1 MHPMNWDISTNLRSA
16 QLQWLCHHLCDFSRS
31 QLNVANGE
39 LQNWAHAKNAKLPS
53 LAMSKNTYPYHTIGT
68 WFLLGEQPV
77 QLSCWLL
84 AKEISNGSCF
94 LRFYVARRREA
105 WKASCRT
112 YIWRC
117 LKTKG
122 HQGPWIGCFL
132 IKCFHVFSCLF
143 LKIHNVNGNQW
154 IWGGVSSFVKSALWL
169 PTASH
174 WDFRCGPG
182 NGCQHPWHQR
192 WRGKICGG
200 GGDNGGVMHIYEV
213 LLLSPG
219 LGMLEHRNSVGATF
233 VPKKGRASLW
243 MMSKRGRRL
252 IDTMMWPLFWVIRDE
267 ILLWS
272 SLSRLVICSKDSH
285 QWIWGKRSKNGF
297 GGGLAG
303 WCFSVFVSHPPWDP
317 KLSSDWTG
325 TEGIAKKGSETY
337 PDVFCFF

>member
-16 QLQWLCHHLCDFSRS
+16 QLQWLCHHLCGFSRS

-132 IKCFHVFSCLF
+132 IKCFHVFSMSL
-143 LKIHNVNGNQW
+143 LKNPQCQW
-154 IWGGVSSFVKSALWL
+154 KSMDLGG
-169 PTASH
+169 
-174 WDFRCGPG
+174 
-182 NGCQHPWHQR
+182 
-192 WRGKICGG
+192 
-200 GGDNGGVMHIYEV
+200 
-213 LLLSPG
+213 
-219 LGMLEHRNSVGATF
+219 
-233 VPKKGRASLW
+233 
-243 MMSKRGRRL
+243 RL
-252 IDTMMWPLFWVIRDE
+252 
-267 ILLWS
+267 
-272 SLSRLVICSKDSH
+272 
-285 QWIWGKRSKNGF
+285 
-297 GGGLAG
+297 
-303 WCFSVFVSHPPWDP
+303 
-317 KLSSDWTG
+317 
-325 TEGIAKKGSETY
+325 
-337 PDVFCFF
+337 

>member
-16 QLQWLCHHLCDFSRS
+16 QLQWLCHHLCGFSRS

-132 IKCFHVFSCLF
+132 IKCSHVFSMSL
-143 LKIHNVNGNQW
+143 LKNPQCQW
-154 IWGGVSSFVKSALWL
+154 KSMDLGG
-169 PTASH
+169 
-174 WDFRCGPG
+174 
-182 NGCQHPWHQR
+182 
-192 WRGKICGG
+192 
-200 GGDNGGVMHIYEV
+200 
-213 LLLSPG
+213 
-219 LGMLEHRNSVGATF
+219 
-233 VPKKGRASLW
+233 
-243 MMSKRGRRL
+243 RL
-252 IDTMMWPLFWVIRDE
+252 
-267 ILLWS
+267 
-272 SLSRLVICSKDSH
+272 
-285 QWIWGKRSKNGF
+285 
-297 GGGLAG
+297 
-303 WCFSVFVSHPPWDP
+303 
-317 KLSSDWTG
+317 
-325 TEGIAKKGSETY
+325 
-337 PDVFCFF
+337 